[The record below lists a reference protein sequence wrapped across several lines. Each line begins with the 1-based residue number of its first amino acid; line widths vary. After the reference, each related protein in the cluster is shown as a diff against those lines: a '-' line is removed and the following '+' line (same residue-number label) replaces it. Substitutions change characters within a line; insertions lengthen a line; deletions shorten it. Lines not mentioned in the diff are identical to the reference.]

1 MMALEGP
8 PTPTGIVVTTA
19 INNEPS
25 HEPPLASPDAH
36 DLPSTS
42 SAATNQMPAEASSPG
57 SSIHSGEDSAL
68 LENSAAH
75 SSSAH
80 SLLMVFEPQDEDTLI

>member
-57 SSIHSGEDSAL
+57 SSIHSGEDSEL
-68 LENSAAH
+68 LENSAPH
-75 SSSAH
+75 SSAQ

>member
-8 PTPTGIVVTTA
+8 PTPTGNVATTA

-42 SAATNQMPAEASSPG
+42 SAATNQMPAECSSPC

-68 LENSAAH
+68 LENSALH